1 MALTKI
7 DDRGLKTPIDL
18 LDNEKIRLGTGNDLE
33 LYHDGSHSYIKDT
46 GTGNLQIVSNQ
57 TNIQDADLSHYQA
70 KFIDGGA
77 VELYH
82 SGTKKF
88 ETHSE
93 GTYHYGHSTFI
104 IGDEGESAQLFLHA
118 DQGDDNAD
126 KWKISSAAGG
136 NFYLQNYTSGSWES
150 NLIAY
155 GNAQVEL
162 YYDNSKKFETWSGG
176 AQCHGSLHTDE
187 LVLQDNE
194 KIKVGTGADL
204 EIYHESDENI
214 IKSTSTGDFKIK
226 TDTTINIT
234 KGSSEDIAKFIPD
247 GACELWHNN
256 SKKFETTSAG
266 IEVTGRIALMDSS
279 DTSGSGNAL
288 WLGAGNDLKIF
299 HDGSHSRIID
309 SGTGNLIIQTSKLNI
324 NNAAGDEGLIH
335 ATENGKVELYYDNS
349 LKFETT
355 SSGTTVSGD
364 ILVKD
369 STPALTLQDTND
381 SDTLGIVTHTSGNL
395 KIHADYNNVMA
406 GSSIRFTVDG
416 TEQARIADGIS
427 FNGDSA
433 TANFLN
439 DYEEGTWT
447 PTSNV
452 GSITVATAHYVKIGS
467 LVMAQAYVT
476 FPSMSGAAAVEL
488 NGYPFA
494 TANSTDFHSAAVN
507 SNANLNTQLCGQF
520 VNSQML
526 FATETNDKAN
536 VNQLSSKFVVVS
548 VVYTTH

>member
-1 MALTKI
+1 
-7 DDRGLKTPIDL
+7 
-18 LDNEKIRLGTGNDLE
+18 
-33 LYHDGSHSYIKDT
+33 
-46 GTGNLQIVSNQ
+46 
-57 TNIQDADLSHYQA
+57 
-70 KFIDGGA
+70 
-77 VELYH
+77 
-82 SGTKKF
+82 
-88 ETHSE
+88 
-93 GTYHYGHSTFI
+93 
-104 IGDEGESAQLFLHA
+104 
-118 DQGDDNAD
+118 
-126 KWKISSAAGG
+126 
-136 NFYLQNYTSGSWES
+136 
-150 NLIAY
+150 
-155 GNAQVEL
+155 
-162 YYDNSKKFETWSGG
+162 
-176 AQCHGSLHTDE
+176 
-187 LVLQDNE
+187 
-194 KIKVGTGADL
+194 
-204 EIYHESDENI
+204 
-214 IKSTSTGDFKIK
+214 
-226 TDTTINIT
+226 
-234 KGSSEDIAKFIPD
+234 
-247 GACELWHNN
+247 
-256 SKKFETTSAG
+256 SAG